1 MAIEV
6 VKIREFIGHRQA
18 VYAMCLKQ
26 DGNGF
31 FSAGADTLLVEWNLN
46 QEDGTM
52 RAKLDA
58 ACYALCQ
65 QSGYLLAGSQKGNLS
80 VFNHQFNLFKFLKV
94 SDFPIFD
101 ILFSWDLF
109 ITASG
114 DGVLRVFNLDF
125 ELVKILKISDK
136 SIRQIVAY
144 GQGFACASSD
154 GKITILNSDLEIDG
168 VFQAH
173 EGTVFSLAY
182 HVMMGKLISGG
193 KDACINFYDSLSQKE
208 SVNAHLLH
216 VHTLALNNE
225 DARLL
230 SGSMD
235 KEIKLWDLKENKL
248 LKVVNLS
255 KHKAHRSSVN
265 KILWFDKNNFISC
278 SDDRTLMCF
287 EIQDQK

>member
-1 MAIEV
+1 M
-6 VKIREFIGHRQA
+6 VKIREFIGHTQA

-26 DGNGF
+26 DCHGF

-46 QEDGTM
+46 QDDGIM
-52 RAKLDA
+52 RAKLDS

-65 QSGYLLAGSQKGNLS
+65 QNGYLLAGSQKGNLS

-101 ILFSWDLF
+101 ILCNNDRFL
-109 ITASG
+109 IASG
-114 DGVLRVFNLDF
+114 DGVLRVFNMEF
-125 ELVKILKISDK
+125 ELVQTIQISHK
-136 SIRQIVAY
+136 SLRQIIAY

-154 GKITILNSDLEIDG
+154 GKITILNANFEIDD
-168 VFQAH
+168 VFLAH

-182 HVMMGKLISGG
+182 DSKTDKLISGG
-193 KDACINFYDSLSQKE
+193 KDACINFYSNLTQKE
-208 SVNAHLLH
+208 SLNAHLLH
-216 VHTLALNNE
+216 VHTLAVNKE
-225 DARLL
+225 DSRLL

-235 KEIKLWDLKENKL
+235 KEIKLWDVTENKL

>member
-1 MAIEV
+1 M
-6 VKIREFIGHRQA
+6 VKIREFIGHTQA

-31 FSAGADTLLVEWNLN
+31 FSAGADTLLVEWDLN
-46 QEDGTM
+46 QDDGIM

-65 QSGYLLAGSQKGNLS
+65 HNDYLLAGSQKGNLS
-80 VFNHQFNLFKFLKV
+80 VFDLQFNLFKFLKV

-101 ILFSWDLF
+101 ILYSNDRFL
-109 ITASG
+109 IASG
-114 DGVLRVFNLDF
+114 DGVLRVFNMDF
-125 ELVKILKISDK
+125 ELLKTIQISQK
-136 SIRQIVAY
+136 SLRQIIAY

-154 GKITILNSDLEIDG
+154 GKITILNSNLEIDD

-182 HVMMGKLISGG
+182 HESLGKLVSGG
-193 KDACINFYDSLSQKE
+193 KDACINFYDSLTQKE

-216 VHTLALNNE
+216 VHTLAVNKE
-225 DARLL
+225 DSRLL